1 MINGARRMSCT
12 VGPAGAGLALSAFLS
27 ARFSYHTPEEWAAL
41 AGAGALLVNGEAAAP
56 GRTLAAGDDVLYVP
70 PYRPEPRVDREVKVL
85 YEDACIMAVSKPG
98 NLPAHPGGRYFRNT
112 LWGVLKDDLD
122 LAEPDIINRLDRET
136 SGVTLVAKNRRAAA
150 ACRAQFEARSVV
162 KFYTAFAEGDF
173 EGPVRARGY
182 IVPCSGSAIRKKRLF
197 VPSASAGPEPGREAD
212 WADTALKPL
221 RSAGG
226 LTELDVRPYT
236 GRLHQIRATLLALG
250 RPLAGDKMYG
260 LDEGIFLRFLA
271 DAMTSEDLAR
281 LRLGRQA
288 LHARELRFRHPED
301 GRPMRIEAP
310 LPGDLAALRYG
321 D

>member
-1 MINGARRMSCT
+1 MINGARRMSCKA
-12 VGPAGAGLALSAFLS
+12 GPAEAGLKLAVFLAARFKYHTAGEWAGLAA
-27 ARFSYHTPEEWAAL
+27 
-41 AGAGALLVNGEAAAP
+41 AGALLVNG
-56 GRTLAAGDDVLYVP
+56 RAAGPELALSAGDEVSYEP
-70 PYRPEPRVDREVKVL
+70 PYRPEPRVDRAVKVL
-85 YEDACIMAVSKPG
+85 YEDADIMAVSKPG
-98 NLPAHPGGRYFRNT
+98 NLPAHPAGRYFRNT

-173 EGPVRARGY
+173 KGPLRARGY
-182 IVPCSGSAIRKKRLF
+182 IVPCAGSAIRKKRLF
-197 VPSASAGPEPGREAD
+197 VPSEADAPEPGREAD
-212 WADTALKPL
+212 WADTYFKPL
-221 RSAGG
+221 RRAGG

-236 GRLHQIRATLLALG
+236 GRLHQIRATLLALE

-260 LDEGIFLRFLA
+260 LDEGIFLRFLD
-271 DAMTSEDLAR
+271 DAMTAEDAAR
-281 LRLGRQA
+281 MRLGRQA

-310 LPGDLAALRYG
+310 LPDDLAALRPV